1 MGAQALQTL
10 HPPGLGPTPWGHLR
24 QQRGLVPP
32 AVVESRASRGSVG
45 AARLRFR
52 PVTETLGVLGQADA
66 VVSASSDERMI
77 LLYTGPLARDQVG
90 PGFPTW

>member
-1 MGAQALQTL
+1 M
-10 HPPGLGPTPWGHLR
+10 
-24 QQRGLVPP
+24 
-32 AVVESRASRGSVG
+32 G

-90 PGFPTW
+90 PGFPTWWPGSSQKASTEYLLYTREGGGGIPGEDPDTNSSTVT